1 MQDEDKSKE
10 QLITELRELRKR
22 VAELDLVGKRQVRT
36 SATDITERAKQ
47 TREIEHLN
55 RLYSVLSRVSQAV
68 VRATSPET
76 FLEQACREIVEA
88 GGFLLAWIGQVELMT
103 NAVVPKAFWGGIGEY
118 VQGITVYADS
128 RPEGLGPTGT
138 CIREHY
144 PVVHN
149 DFLHDPQTLP
159 WHDRAAPFGIA
170 SAAAFPIE
178 RAGGVWGALTIYS
191 DEVDRFGGEDA
202 KLLEKVADDIEFA
215 LDNLDREFRR
225 KQAEEALLESENK
238 FKSFAEQAITGINI
252 IQDGVFK
259 YVNPKCAQMFGYS
272 VEECLNDMPFK
283 NLVYA
288 EDLAEVEEQIR
299 RRTSGETES
308 VHYTFRGLKK
318 NGQIFPMEIYGSAIV
333 YKGRPA
339 ATGTIL
345 DITERKRAEEAL
357 RKSEGKYRQIVE
369 TANEGICMADVD
381 YLFTYV
387 NQKMADMLGY
397 LAEEIIGK
405 PLVHFLF
412 PEDLANH
419 QEKRSHR
426 IEGLNE
432 TYERRFRRSDGGESW
447 TKVSATVIRTEDGRF
462 MGSFAMLTDITEHK
476 RAEMALRES
485 DVRLKIA
492 MDLARLVQW
501 EYDVKN
507 GMFSFDDQFY
517 ALYGTTSQYEG
528 GPMMT
533 AEAYARKFI
542 PPEESHVV
550 TEEIAKTLATNDPN
564 FTNQLEHR
572 IIRADGE
579 ERHIIV
585 RYGVICD
592 QTGSIVKIR
601 GANQD
606 ITERKNGEK
615 ALHESELR
623 LRTILQT
630 VNEGFWLIDNDTV
643 TMDLNPRM
651 CAILGR
657 NPEEV
662 LGRKTFDFVDS
673 EYKAIFEQ
681 QIRLR
686 AQGEVG
692 TYEIALSRPDGSN
705 VFCLFN
711 ASPLF
716 DGSGNKVGSFAM
728 VTDITERKRA
738 QDELFNSRQMLRSV
752 LDNIPQRVFWK
763 DRNSVFLG
771 CNKPLAMDAGYEDP
785 NELVGKTD
793 YEHASAAT
801 ADLFRADDREVMES
815 ARPKMNYEEPQIRPD
830 GSQAWLITSK
840 VPMYDRD
847 GQVIGVLGTYADIT
861 ERKLMEEEIRQTN
874 AYLENIF
881 ENSPDGIGIVD
892 NHGRFI
898 RWNKMAEDLTGY
910 TFEEMKGKSGFDVY
924 ADKGELGK
932 MLMSLR
938 REGSVKKWEMR
949 TVRKDGSIISLE
961 ISIALLKDSQNETIG
976 SVCIARDLSSIKE
989 TLAALKASHER
1000 LYQESADRKRAAEEL
1015 KDSEQLLKS
1024 IIQGYPIPTFMIGK
1038 DHRVIHWNRSLEEL
1052 TGVGASVVIGTS
1064 QHWRAFYREER
1075 PCMADLLVNE
1085 NQEAIVRWYGERA
1098 GKSEILD
1105 EAYKA
1110 TQFFPDLGET
1120 GKWLNFTAAAVR

>member
-397 LAEEIIGK
+397 LPQEIIGK
-405 PLVHFLF
+405 PLAHFLF
-412 PEDLANH
+412 PEDLADH
-419 QEKRSHR
+419 REKRAHR
-426 IEGLNE
+426 FQGLSE
-432 TYERRFRRSDGGESW
+432 TYERRFRRNDGTECWTNISVTVMRNEDGGF
-447 TKVSATVIRTEDGRF
+447 R
-462 MGSFAMLTDITEHK
+462 GSFAMLTDITERKLAEEALQNSHSLLAATLESTADGILVVDAAGKVTSFNRNFLELWRIPEALIETRDDEQLLQFVLDQLLVPDAFLDKVRALYQSADASCSDELVFKDGRIFERYSQPQRIDDTIVGRVWSFRDITGRK
-476 RAEMALRES
+476 RAE
-485 DVRLKIA
+485 
-492 MDLARLVQW
+492 
-501 EYDVKN
+501 
-507 GMFSFDDQFY
+507 
-517 ALYGTTSQYEG
+517 
-528 GPMMT
+528 
-533 AEAYARKFI
+533 
-542 PPEESHVV
+542 
-550 TEEIAKTLATNDPN
+550 
-564 FTNQLEHR
+564 
-572 IIRADGE
+572 E
-579 ERHIIV
+579 ER
-585 RYGVICD
+585 
-592 QTGSIVKIR
+592 
-601 GANQD
+601 
-606 ITERKNGEK
+606 
-615 ALHESELR
+615 
-623 LRTILQT
+623 
-630 VNEGFWLIDNDTV
+630 
-643 TMDLNPRM
+643 
-651 CAILGR
+651 
-657 NPEEV
+657 
-662 LGRKTFDFVDS
+662 
-673 EYKAIFEQ
+673 
-681 QIRLR
+681 
-686 AQGEVG
+686 
-692 TYEIALSRPDGSN
+692 
-705 VFCLFN
+705 
-711 ASPLF
+711 
-716 DGSGNKVGSFAM
+716 
-728 VTDITERKRA
+728 
-738 QDELFNSRQMLRSV
+738 
-752 LDNIPQRVFWK
+752 
-763 DRNSVFLG
+763 
-771 CNKPLAMDAGYEDP
+771 
-785 NELVGKTD
+785 
-793 YEHASAAT
+793 
-801 ADLFRADDREVMES
+801 
-815 ARPKMNYEEPQIRPD
+815 
-830 GSQAWLITSK
+830 
-840 VPMYDRD
+840 
-847 GQVIGVLGTYADIT
+847 
-861 ERKLMEEEIRQTN
+861 
-874 AYLENIF
+874 
-881 ENSPDGIGIVD
+881 
-892 NHGRFI
+892 
-898 RWNKMAEDLTGY
+898 
-910 TFEEMKGKSGFDVY
+910 
-924 ADKGELGK
+924 
-932 MLMSLR
+932 
-938 REGSVKKWEMR
+938 
-949 TVRKDGSIISLE
+949 
-961 ISIALLKDSQNETIG
+961 
-976 SVCIARDLSSIKE
+976 
-989 TLAALKASHER
+989 
-1000 LYQESADRKRAAEEL
+1000 
-1015 KDSEQLLKS
+1015 
-1024 IIQGYPIPTFMIGK
+1024 
-1038 DHRVIHWNRSLEEL
+1038 RSLEDRLQRAEKMEALGTLAGGVAHDLNNVLGIVVGYSEL
-1052 TGVGASVVIGTS
+1052 LANDSRES
-1064 QHWRAFYREER
+1064 SSARSRANEILKGGQR
-1075 PCMADLLVNE
+1075 AAAIVQDLLTLARRGVSNRKVL
-1085 NQEAIVRWYGERA
+1085 NLNHIVLECRNSPEFAGVFSYHPNTRIETDLEEHLLNISGSA
-1098 GKSEILD
+1098 VHLGKSLMNLVSNAAEAMPEGGAITIKTRNRYLD
-1105 EAYKA
+1105 KPVSGYDEVREGDYVVLSVSD
-1110 TQFFPDLGET
+1110 TGEGIPPGDLKRIFEPFYTKKVMGRSGTGLGTGCHLGYSQGSSGIYQCGES
-1120 GKWLNFTAAAVR
+1120 GRQRNHFHPLCSCDKRGNIPGAGCHIRC